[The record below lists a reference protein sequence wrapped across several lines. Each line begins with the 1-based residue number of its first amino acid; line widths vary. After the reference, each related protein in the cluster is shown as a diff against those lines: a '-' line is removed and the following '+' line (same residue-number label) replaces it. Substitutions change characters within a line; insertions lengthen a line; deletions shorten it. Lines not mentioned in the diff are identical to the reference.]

1 MSRIR
6 FIVALCA
13 LNLCASVASGQGST
27 PAVSSLFAFNISNPT
42 GNLAL
47 GADGAVYGITSPAT
61 SIAGGLI
68 YRATV
73 DGTSIDTL
81 VQIDRSQA
89 MQPIAGLTLA
99 SDGQFYGTTRFGS
112 IDEASTTGTVYR
124 LSPTGDFAVIYRFAA
139 ATSSNADFN
148 PINNDGAY
156 PEAELIE
163 GQDGLLYGVA
173 SAGGQFGTGAVF
185 RLRRDGSDFQR
196 LHEFAADTDTTTVG
210 LIRTVD
216 GAAPRGK
223 LVQGA
228 DGMLF
233 GTASVGGDNGRGT
246 VFRIAPDGSAFTVL
260 YHFSATT
267 ADATTGLLENADGA
281 VPVAGLT
288 AGGDGFFYGV
298 TSAGGT
304 EGRGVIFRISPD
316 GATFQVLHNFDGP
329 NGSRPTVEL
338 TLGSD
343 GRLYGT
349 TEGGGVN
356 ASNATSTLG
365 TIFSIDV
372 AGTNFT
378 RLYSFDGTVGS
389 APRSSLL
396 ELGSADFLGTV
407 GSNGRCGY
415 GSLYRY
421 KGDGTSFEGMDD
433 RCGRRR
439 NDQGGGSG
447 GPALL
452 LVLGSIA
459 WLRRRAH

>member
-6 FIVALCA
+6 FVVALCA
-13 LNLCASVASGQGST
+13 LSLCAGAAHAQGAT
-27 PAVSSLFAFNISNPT
+27 VSSLVAFNISNPT
-42 GNLAL
+42 GNLTL
-47 GADGAVYGITSPAT
+47 GPDGAVYGVTSPAS

-68 YRATV
+68 FRATV
-73 DGTSIDTL
+73 DGSAIDTL
-81 VQIDRSQA
+81 RQIDVEQA
-89 MQPIAGLTLA
+89 LQPVSGLTLG
-99 SDGQFYGTTRFGS
+99 SDAQFYGTTRFGS
-112 IDEASTTGTVYR
+112 ADETATTGTVYR
-124 LSPTGDFAVIYRFAA
+124 LSPTGDFAVIHRFAA
-139 ATSSNADFN
+139 STGANADFN
-148 PINNDGAY
+148 PINTNGAY
-156 PEAELIE
+156 PEGELIE
-163 GQDGLLYGVA
+163 GVDGFLYGA
-173 SAGGQFGTGAVF
+173 ATAGGPNGTGALF
-185 RLRRDGSDFQR
+185 KLARDGTNFQV
-196 LHEFAADTDTTTVG
+196 LHTFGADTDTTTVG

-228 DGMLF
+228 DGMLY
-233 GTASVGGDNGRGT
+233 GTASVGGDHGRGT
-246 VFRIAPDGSAFTVL
+246 VFRVAADGSALQVL

-267 ADATTGLLENADGA
+267 ADATTGLLENTDGA
-281 VPVAGLT
+281 IPLAGLT
-288 AGGDGFFYGV
+288 DGGDGFFYGV

-304 EGRGVIFRISPD
+304 EGRGVIFKIAPD
-316 GATFQVLHNFDGP
+316 GSAFQVLHQFDGP

-338 TLGSD
+338 TRGSD

-349 TEGGGVN
+349 TEGGGVT

-365 TIFSIDV
+365 TIFSIDP
-372 AGTNFT
+372 AGPTFT
-378 RLYSFDGTVGS
+378 RLYSFDGAVGS

-396 ELGSADFLGTV
+396 QLGDADFLGTV

-421 KGDGTSFEGMDD
+421 KGDGTSFEGLDD

-459 WLRRRAH
+459 WLRRRVR

>member
-47 GADGAVYGITSPAT
+47 GPDGAVYGITSPAT

-81 VQIDRSQA
+81 LQIDRSQA

-148 PINNDGAY
+148 PINTDGAY

-281 VPVAGLT
+281 IPVAGLT

-329 NGSRPTVEL
+329 NGSRPAVEL

-389 APRSSLL
+389 VPRSSLL

-459 WLRRRAH
+459 WLRRRAR